1 MQWEKDFLISIT
13 ILIIATIIAHIFFYQ
28 TAHNINVPMIYTLAT
43 FFISRYTKGYG
54 WGIVSS
60 LLSVIFINWR
70 FTFPYFKINFMIDG
84 YPMTFLGILVIAIIT
99 NMTTTSLNRE
109 KEAAVK
115 REKELAGGK
124 GFADLVFIPKKQ
136 FAEKPALVVELKW
149 DKSAESAIKHREHRK
164 PFGSHHTGIYRK
176 NSQRVWRDRL
186 PHPLPARP
194 RRHDTIRKN
203 RIFPATGRRTRT
215 RRQANTTRPAHT
227 SAEKQIVSSI
237 N

>member
-1 MQWEKDFLISIT
+1 MRWTSVFFRSVERTKLPALIPRRT
-13 ILIIATIIAHIFFYQ
+13 RRILQ
-28 TAHNINVPMIYTLAT
+28 TSPTNSRIRILARKSDAGYTLH
-43 FFISRYTKGYG
+43 RE
-54 WGIVSS
+54 
-60 LLSVIFINWR
+60 
-70 FTFPYFKINFMIDG
+70 
-84 YPMTFLGILVIAIIT
+84 
-99 NMTTTSLNRE
+99 TT
-109 KEAAVK
+109 
-115 REKELAGGK
+115 
-124 GFADLVFIPKKQ
+124 
-136 FAEKPALVVELKW
+136 
-149 DKSAESAIKHREHRK
+149 REHRK